1 MKVVIQCAGRK
12 RDGAG
17 RLRDGAGAEVTFV
30 THPDLYTDEP
40 ALFRLCRPDDPA
52 GPDLGAWRDV
62 LARYNERYARE
73 GANPDRLLLAGD
85 LYSPRVYRGLTDAFG
100 PANVFILSAGWGL
113 VRADFL
119 LPDYDITFS
128 NQKKV
133 PKYARRGRREDGS
146 WRDFNQLRDAGLT
159 PGEAVY
165 FFGGRDYL
173 PLYYRLADDL
183 PGRKV
188 IHHKTATPR
197 RAGYEYEAYTGPANT
212 NWHYPAAEAFIR
224 SHAGE
229 AA

>member
-17 RLRDGAGAEVTFV
+17 RLRDEAGAETAFV
-30 THPDLYTDEP
+30 ARPNLYTDEP
-40 ALFRLCRPDDPA
+40 AAFRPCRPDDTADPEA
-52 GPDLGAWRDV
+52 GTWRDV

-73 GANPDRLLLAGD
+73 GANSDRLLPAGD
-85 LYSPRVYRGLTDAFG
+85 LYSPRVYRGLVDAFG
-100 PANVFILSAGWGL
+100 SANVYILSAGWGL

-133 PKYARRGRREDGS
+133 SKYARRGQRDNAP

-159 PGEAVY
+159 PDETVH

-173 PLYYRLADDL
+173 PLYYRLADAL

-188 IHHKTATPR
+188 IHHKTDTPR